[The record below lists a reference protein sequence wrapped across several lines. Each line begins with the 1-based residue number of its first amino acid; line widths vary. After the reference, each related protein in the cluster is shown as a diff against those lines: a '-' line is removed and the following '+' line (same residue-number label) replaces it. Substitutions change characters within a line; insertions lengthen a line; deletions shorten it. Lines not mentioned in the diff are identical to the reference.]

1 MHYFK
6 NLILQ
11 LVLVLS
17 FVMTVSD
24 CYADSQFIEVI
35 AGDEQAL
42 IAAIIKANSHD
53 GTYDI
58 KIKDNPDGN
67 NEFVFTQPYENS
79 QNALPVITGSYLITT
94 EVKVAFRRAEDASFE
109 FRFIE
114 VASGNLVF
122 VGGIIRDFSVSG
134 NGGAVKL
141 TGSSNTVF
149 YNTDFR
155 HNNSS
160 GAGGA
165 LSSENDS
172 VLKLVFV
179 KVTNNHAQGNGG
191 GVNVQ
196 DGGLFYSNG
205 TSYSDNSVNGFGDA
219 LNMNSSHQT
228 KSLLIGSQFSNGGA
242 GTVAIHDPMGRLQLR
257 SCTLVGDGLGIMTTD
272 ETYVL
277 GNIFR
282 STSFKSTSPHKLACE
297 DFETNTIISEGYN
310 ISTDSSCRLDQLT
323 DLPDTDPML
332 GSADDN
338 GVYPLL
344 AGSPAIEAGPINLRT
359 EDNAYVSPPCNYRDI
374 RGLGRPQ
381 DANLDGIYECDIGA
395 YEVQGGADKGQNS

>member
-114 VASGNLVF
+114 ITSSNLVF

-134 NGGAVKL
+134 NGG
-141 TGSSNTVF
+141 
-149 YNTDFR
+149 
-155 HNNSS
+155 
-160 GAGGA
+160 
-165 LSSENDS
+165 
-172 VLKLVFV
+172 VL
-179 KVTNNHAQGNGG
+179 
-191 GVNVQ
+191 
-196 DGGLFYSNG
+196 
-205 TSYSDNSVNGFGDA
+205 
-219 LNMNSSHQT
+219 
-228 KSLLIGSQFSNGGA
+228 
-242 GTVAIHDPMGRLQLR
+242 
-257 SCTLVGDGLGIMTTD
+257 
-272 ETYVL
+272 
-277 GNIFR
+277 
-282 STSFKSTSPHKLACE
+282 
-297 DFETNTIISEGYN
+297 
-310 ISTDSSCRLDQLT
+310 
-323 DLPDTDPML
+323 
-332 GSADDN
+332 
-338 GVYPLL
+338 
-344 AGSPAIEAGPINLRT
+344 
-359 EDNAYVSPPCNYRDI
+359 
-374 RGLGRPQ
+374 
-381 DANLDGIYECDIGA
+381 
-395 YEVQGGADKGQNS
+395 